1 MSDPLVRKK
10 VLIGYVAAAIV
21 PALILLDTLVGFA
34 RGWRMVYRQEQ
45 AIVAGVAVW
54 MMAAVLLVCVAR
66 GRAFY
71 LKHWTRLVVLVFF
84 SVLALAVA
92 ESVVRS
98 LPTGDAPFH
107 LRTPDHQWIFRPTP
121 QVMPGITGDSR
132 YTTNADGVRG
142 PKMPL
147 DKDSLRVL
155 CLGGSTTECLYLDDD
170 ETWTHLLTSDL
181 ETSLGRPVWTG
192 SAGASGL
199 ASDAHLLFVENS
211 DLMSR
216 VSAIV
221 LLVGINDLSKALVSP
236 TPDAVGELARPELV
250 GRPIWRR
257 SVLLIRGGVLV
268 KQLLKKLKGDQLNV
282 EDEGGASY
290 ISRRERRRTAA
301 KTDDVPNFDAA
312 IESYRHRIEKIA
324 DVCARKNVK
333 LILVTQPVLWD
344 ESLGE
349 KERNLLWFGWL
360 DDGRYLSITVLR
372 ATMDRYNKV
381 LREIAAR
388 RSIALADLA
397 SMNGRSEL
405 FIDDCH
411 FNEAGARE
419 VSRLIAPVV
428 AGVLLEKFPGGGK

>member
-10 VLIGYVAAAIV
+10 VLIGFIAAVIL
-21 PALILLDTLVGFA
+21 PALILLDSLIGFA

-45 AIVAGVAVW
+45 AIVVGFAVW
-54 MMAAVLLVCVAR
+54 MMVAVLLVCVPR

-84 SVLALAVA
+84 SVLALAAV
-92 ESVVRS
+92 EGVVRS
-98 LPTGDAPFH
+98 LPSGDATFH

-121 QVMPGITGDSR
+121 EVMPGITGDSR
-132 YTTNADGVRG
+132 YTTNSDGVRG

-147 DKDSLRVL
+147 DQTALRVL

-170 ETWTHLLTSDL
+170 ETWTHLLMSDL
-181 ETSLGRPVWTG
+181 ETSLGRTVWTA

-211 DLMSR
+211 DLMR
-216 VSAIV
+216 HVSAIV
-221 LLVGINDLSKALVSP
+221 LLVGINDLSKALASP
-236 TPDAVGELARPELV
+236 NPDAAGELARPEIV

-268 KQLLKKLKGDQLNV
+268 KQLLKKIKGDHLNV

-290 ISRRERRRTAA
+290 ISRRERRRTAV
-301 KTDDVPNFDAA
+301 KVDNGPNLDAA
-312 IESYRHRIEKIA
+312 IESYRARIETIA
-324 DVCARKNVK
+324 DVCSRNNVR

-344 ESLGE
+344 VSLDE

-360 DDGRYLSITVLR
+360 DDG
-372 ATMDRYNKV
+372 
-381 LREIAAR
+381 
-388 RSIALADLA
+388 
-397 SMNGRSEL
+397 
-405 FIDDCH
+405 
-411 FNEAGARE
+411 
-419 VSRLIAPVV
+419 
-428 AGVLLEKFPGGGK
+428 